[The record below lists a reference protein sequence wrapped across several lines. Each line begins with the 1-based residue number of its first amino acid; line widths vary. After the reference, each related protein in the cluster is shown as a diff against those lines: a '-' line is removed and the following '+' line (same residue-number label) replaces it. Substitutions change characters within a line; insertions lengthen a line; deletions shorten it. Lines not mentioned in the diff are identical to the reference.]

1 MGDIIMSFKAYVQNF
16 YDMRDMAPV
25 QHVAHIPDRLQ
36 MRQRWAMIRQ
46 EQSGHI
52 SIFQPVRLHMA
63 ELH

>member
-1 MGDIIMSFKAYVQNF
+1 MSFKAYVQNF

-25 QHVAHIPDRLQ
+25 QHVGAHSRPFANAAKMGYD
-36 MRQRWAMIRQ
+36 RQ